1 MVTDSQKWLGLALL
15 LVTGWLLYLLA
26 PVLTP
31 FLISA
36 LLAYLGD
43 PLVDRLEARGMRR
56 VVGVVTVFVL
66 MLCAGVLALVVLLP
80 ILEQQV
86 VSLINRVPAWLAWLQ
101 EQVGPRL
108 ARIFGA
114 ELVDFDVAALREGL
128 AAHWRQVG
136 SIARGLMGSLGRSG
150 QLVLGWATYLLLIPV
165 VTFYLL
171 RDWDHLLAAV
181 RDLLP
186 KRVEPT
192 VAMLARDIDLV
203 LAEFLRGQ
211 LTVMCALAA
220 VYTAGLWLVGLDLAF
235 FIGMLAG
242 LVSFVPYL
250 GVIVGVLAAG
260 IAAFMQFQDLAH
272 VLGVAAVF
280 GVGQLL
286 EGMVLS
292 PLLVGDRIGLHP
304 VAVIF
309 AVMAGGQL
317 FGFLGVLLALP
328 VAAVIVVLLRH
339 SRDEYLKST
348 LYGPAT
354 VVAEA
359 APSSAAMSVPAAT
372 PLLDEAAA
380 AAAPHAVVDDAAPP
394 A

>member
-1 MVTDSQKWLGLALL
+1 
-15 LVTGWLLYLLA
+15 
-26 PVLTP
+26 
-31 FLISA
+31 
-36 LLAYLGD
+36 
-43 PLVDRLEARGMRR
+43 
-56 VVGVVTVFVL
+56 
-66 MLCAGVLALVVLLP
+66 
-80 ILEQQV
+80 
-86 VSLINRVPAWLAWLQ
+86 LQ

-108 ARIFGA
+108 ARLFGT
-114 ELVDFDVAALREGL
+114 ELVEFDIAALREAL

-150 QLVLGWATYLLLIPV
+150 QLVLGWVSYLLLIPV

-171 RDWDHLLAAV
+171 RDWDHLVAAV

-186 KRVEPT
+186 KRIEPT
-192 VAMLARDIDLV
+192 IAVLAREIDLV

-211 LTVMCALAA
+211 LTVMAALAT

-260 IAAFMQFQDLAH
+260 IAAFMQFQDVPH

-339 SRDEYLKST
+339 SRDEYLKSA
-348 LYGPAT
+348 LYGPSPGAAET
-354 VVAEA
+354 VPASEA
-359 APSSAAMSVPAAT
+359 VTIPAAT
-372 PLLDEAAA
+372 AQAGEAGGAVLPAAA
-380 AAAPHAVVDDAAPP
+380 GDAAPP
-394 A
+394 V